1 MRVAIV
7 SDLFLPHMGGLEVVV
22 DRIATEYVKMGIDVA
37 VFTFD
42 TKYLNGDYKAPY
54 KIYRTQYPSIKHRVA
69 SHKKILLQLEEFH
82 PDIIHAHTQE
92 ILGFWA
98 SVFAKKNRIPFV
110 STVHTWTSYVKE
122 KDSPFRNNTMFH
134 KMYMRKRNH
143 LPIMTCHNAKI
154 ITAVSFSASKNEVHD
169 SYGEKRYIYVIRNG
183 FDRDKIENIKE
194 KIDIASGQVN
204 RDSSKIN
211 MCFAGRLVEEKNL
224 VFSLRVCKK
233 LQNSNTPYSFSIAGD
248 GTDVKTFKVLSQ
260 KLGVAS
266 NVRFTGRLDF
276 NSLVRLY
283 LNNDLLLFPSLFD
296 CDSITG
302 IESRL
307 CGLPTLC
314 IKGTGTSE
322 RVKNGINGFVLDN
335 DIDSFTNKIKEL
347 FYLKRFKKNQFASL
361 INSTKNERVETWEEV
376 ALKYYDIYNMLLEE
390 KNRETISYG

>member
-110 STVHTWTSYVKE
+110 ATVHTWTSYVKE
-122 KDSPFRNNTMFH
+122 KDSPFRNNTTFH

-154 ITAVSFSASKNEVHD
+154 ITAVSFSASKN
-169 SYGEKRYIYVIRNG
+169 
-183 FDRDKIENIKE
+183 
-194 KIDIASGQVN
+194 
-204 RDSSKIN
+204 
-211 MCFAGRLVEEKNL
+211 
-224 VFSLRVCKK
+224 
-233 LQNSNTPYSFSIAGD
+233 
-248 GTDVKTFKVLSQ
+248 
-260 KLGVAS
+260 
-266 NVRFTGRLDF
+266 
-276 NSLVRLY
+276 
-283 LNNDLLLFPSLFD
+283 
-296 CDSITG
+296 
-302 IESRL
+302 
-307 CGLPTLC
+307 
-314 IKGTGTSE
+314 
-322 RVKNGINGFVLDN
+322 
-335 DIDSFTNKIKEL
+335 
-347 FYLKRFKKNQFASL
+347 
-361 INSTKNERVETWEEV
+361 
-376 ALKYYDIYNMLLEE
+376 
-390 KNRETISYG
+390 